1 MLSVLLDWVDL
12 QGREDQLFS
21 ELEARYGPAKKAA
34 AAAPTQTAGK
44 RPKAAA
50 PGRVLYYGGDVRRVC
65 WKVFQPG
72 ESRHSRD
79 HAESPDDV
87 GLVASFD
94 GQLCGEDAP
103 HRGNVH
109 V

>member
-34 AAAPTQTAGK
+34 AAAPAQTAGK

-50 PGRVLYYGGDVRRVC
+50 PGRVLYYGVMCVESAGKYFSQENPVIREITQRVQAM
-65 WKVFQPG
+65 W
-72 ESRHSRD
+72 D
-79 HAESPDDV
+79 
-87 GLVASFD
+87 
-94 GQLCGEDAP
+94 
-103 HRGNVH
+103 
-109 V
+109 